1 MQAYA
6 FKLMWKKLGVAV
18 GLACL
23 LLIAVLWNSASSAA
37 ASLPQESGPG
47 ENGPVPAGA
56 GVASPD
62 LVPTAL
68 VTWYVA
74 PTGSDSYTGTA
85 NAPFATI
92 QHAVQQIGAGDH
104 GLIVIHAGVY
114 TENLAIVQ
122 KDITLRGGYIVSDS
136 QWIQTP
142 VARTTVRA
150 KQTEMT
156 GRAVLLRYSD
166 AVLEDLV
173 ITGGRTVGELCW
185 GAGVWATASDVVI
198 RRSLITGNHA
208 DSGGC
213 GSGGGVTANYDYGD
227 VSLAL
232 EDTIIAGNTALD
244 YGGALAFDHAAVT
257 LTNVLIYDNISPL
270 ANSVAITGSS
280 VTVQNSTI
288 VDNPNGDQAIIV
300 YDPPTSTLVMRNTIM
315 WGNKSNLQVQGSCAN
330 CVRVTFSD
338 IQGGWPDTGNIDKD
352 PLFVKPIGRDYH
364 LKAWSPCIDTGTLK
378 GAPDHDFEGDT
389 RPQNRGVDIGADE
402 FAGTVPGIIFLPV
415 VAHN

>member
-6 FKLMWKKLGVAV
+6 FKPMWKKLGVAV

-37 ASLPQESGPG
+37 APPPQEPGPG
-47 ENGPVPAGA
+47 ENRLATVRD

-62 LVPTAL
+62 LGPTAL

-74 PTGSDSYTGTA
+74 PTGSDTYTGTA
-85 NAPFATI
+85 EAPFATI
-92 QHAVQQIGAGDH
+92 QHAVQQVGAGDH
-104 GLIVIHAGVY
+104 GLILIHAGVY

-136 QWIQTP
+136 QWIQTANTP
-142 VARTTVRA
+142 TIVRA
-150 KQTEMT
+150 KQTVDT

-166 AVLEDLV
+166 AALEDLV
-173 ITGGRTVGELCW
+173 ITGGHTVGELCW

-198 RRSLITGNHA
+198 RRSLITGNQA
-208 DSGGC
+208 DSEGC
-213 GSGGGVTANYDYGD
+213 GSGGGVTANWDYGD
-227 VSLAL
+227 VSLTL
-232 EDTIIAGNTALD
+232 EDTVIAGNTALD
-244 YGGALAFDHAAVT
+244 YGGALAADGAAVT
-257 LTNVLIYDNISPL
+257 LTNVLIYDNISPV
-270 ANSVAITGSS
+270 ANSIAITNSS

-300 YDPPTSTLVMRNTIM
+300 YDAPASTLIMRNTIM
-315 WGNKSNLQVQGSCAN
+315 WGNKSNLQVHGTCAN
-330 CVRVTFSD
+330 CVRVSYSD
-338 IQGGWPDTGNIDKD
+338 IQGGWPGQDNIDKD

-364 LKAWSPCIDTGTLK
+364 LKAWSPCIDTGTFQ
-378 GAPDHDFEGDT
+378 GAPDHDFEDDS

-402 FAGTVPGIIFLPV
+402 FVGTVPGIIFLPV
-415 VAHN
+415 LARN